1 MIYKAIRFH
10 NPFAFALMVDDKF
23 NLKDEINVK
32 PKTDTF
38 RAHKITVLR

>member
-10 NPFAFALMVDDKF
+10 NLFAFGLMVDDKF
-23 NLKDEINVK
+23 NLKAEINVK
-32 PKTDTF
+32 PKSDTI